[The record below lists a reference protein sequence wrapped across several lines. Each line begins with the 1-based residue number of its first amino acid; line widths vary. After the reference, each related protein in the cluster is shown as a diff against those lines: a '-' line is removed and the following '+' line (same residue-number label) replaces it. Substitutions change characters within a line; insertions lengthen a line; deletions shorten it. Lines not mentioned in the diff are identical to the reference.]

1 MQSQYI
7 THAVRTCLTQCYSS
21 SDPLATIA
29 MFTAQLRADPAWTD
43 QEVWVVETNV
53 LRLLSLIA
61 RQPDE
66 ATDAGESS
74 EPEPH
79 FSQDGRP
86 WNSLPSQ
93 D

>member
-1 MQSQYI
+1 MHSQQI

-29 MFTAQLRADPAWTD
+29 MFTTQLRADPAWTD

-61 RQPDE
+61 RQPDD
-66 ATDAGESS
+66 ATDAEESMDS
-74 EPEPH
+74 EPH
-79 FSQDGRP
+79 FSQGTRP
-86 WNSLPSQ
+86 WNSLPPH